1 MKAAPRRPGV
11 GTVPIPGA
19 EALRAGARPGTLSPR
34 SGRHNTTPRPETSE
48 FTASQFGA
56 FRRCAIWAE
65 MLDCYLR
72 ILPPPLRSLPRSADS
87 AAVWISGSGKNRSVA
102 SGTLGKAGRLTG
114 EGRAHARLHGQRAH
128 TLARKAR
135 PPTASHQQR
144 ASHISSDALDG
155 SARSV
160 PPRPPRPARRHH
172 PVNHTGTP
180 NSTPARALT
189 RGHPRNPLCRWR

>member
-1 MKAAPRRPGV
+1 MAATVHTPPLAAAPLGSMETLQPGSAHVSWPLERTGHLPKVSMKAAPRRPGV

-72 ILPPPLRSLPRSADS
+72 ILAPPLRWSLFLGLQIRPRC
-87 AAVWISGSGKNRSVA
+87 GSGKNRSVSA
-102 SGTLGKAGRLTG
+102 SGTSAKR
-114 EGRAHARLHGQRAH
+114 EG
-128 TLARKAR
+128 
-135 PPTASHQQR
+135 
-144 ASHISSDALDG
+144 
-155 SARSV
+155 
-160 PPRPPRPARRHH
+160 
-172 PVNHTGTP
+172 
-180 NSTPARALT
+180 
-189 RGHPRNPLCRWR
+189 